1 VRYQIPADP
10 EAELAVVGC
19 AIDSPHGADLAHQRL
34 QAGHFHD
41 PALADLFAA
50 APTLPTTAP
59 DGELTT
65 DVRIAASAATT
76 RIHPDHIR
84 RIVAGRPVMW
94 DTGGV
99 YARRVLD
106 AHQRRQGIADL
117 EQAILDLAAGTA
129 A

>member
-50 APTLPTTAP
+50 APDLPTTAG

-65 DVRIAASAATT
+65 DTRINAAAATT
-76 RIHPDHIR
+76 RIHADHIR
-84 RIVAGRPVMW
+84 RIVTGRPVMW
-94 DTGGV
+94 DTGGA
-99 YARRVLD
+99 YARRVLH
-106 AHQRRQGIADL
+106 AHQRRQAIAGL
-117 EQAILDLAAGTA
+117 EQAILDLAGTA